1 MLHLINFKIHFKK
14 ISEPRNSSAA
24 ATRGRL
30 TERLLAQGLLTPAM
44 LTELRKEWDQQIM
57 VPNSNK
63 HSNDDLSKKLR
74 RKRKPK

>member
-1 MLHLINFKIHFKK
+1 MFL
-14 ISEPRNSSAA
+14 EPRNSSSSSA

-44 LTELRKEWDQQIM
+44 LQELRKEWDNQGMDI
-57 VPNSNK
+57 NSK

-74 RKRKPK
+74 RKRKPIK